1 MKTVRA
7 ATLAAQPWS
16 LAPSTGDQCR
26 RCGDY
31 ARNQPADLLWTI
43 HNGAAFCPHCAGRRD
58 QEQAAALAVPCERC
72 GARAGSKCKNYLG
85 QNKQTCPGRGPPPP
99 ATSAPPPVPVPA
111 RPVQPSLFD

>member
-7 ATLAAQPWS
+7 AVLAKQRLS

-31 ARNQPADLLWTI
+31 ARNQPADLIWTI
-43 HNGAAFCPHCAGRRD
+43 HNGAAWCPHCAGQRD
-58 QEQAAALAVPCERC
+58 REQAAALAVPCAEC
-72 GARAGSKCKNYLG
+72 RAPAGQKCRNYRG
-85 QNKQTCPGRGPPPP
+85 QGKQTCPGRGQP
-99 ATSAPPPVPVPA
+99 TDDAPPA